1 MPKRRA
7 EALMRVRQHARVH
20 KRDSDSTPT
29 SGPADLNWKSP
40 STGSTRACLLTVFS
54 SPRLSALLLQQPS
67 LAHSASLTFL
77 TAQTNKIS
85 HLSIESNPRSVTD
98 MDDQDLSVLDSR
110 LSLEQHAYRYS
121 HRYVHLKSILVP
133 ALVDKKTHYSFLDIS
148 VEFIKRRPTS
158 DLELVFKDSAGIKH
172 QSNKFKKSF
181 PIYWSLDMSVYVV
194 SHIS

>member
-1 MPKRRA
+1 MRR
-7 EALMRVRQHARVH
+7 HARVDPVDGDFQF
-20 KRDSDSTPT
+20 KSA
-29 SGPADLNWKSP
+29 GPDVGVESESRLC
-40 STGSTRACLLTVFS
+40 TRACCLTLIS
-54 SPRLSALLLQQPS
+54 ASALRFGIHSSYIFASSTSFTQRQS
-67 LAHSASLTFL
+67 LKKRKHSYISRSN
-77 TAQTNKIS
+77 QTNDC
-85 HLSIESNPRSVTD
+85 HQ

-158 DLELVFKDSAGIKH
+158 DLELVFKDSAGVKH

-194 SHIS
+194 SYIS